1 MTTTENT
8 TEYLV
13 TSCPDHGV
21 KVCSD
26 RASFIAYVEMSLA
39 CDHGYR
45 WSADGSINS
54 LSHHDHFHAE
64 TGTDCWRCCGQM
76 VIDPYGE
83 LDY

>member
-1 MTTTENT
+1 
-8 TEYLV
+8 
-13 TSCPDHGV
+13 
-21 KVCSD
+21 
-26 RASFIAYVEMSLA
+26 MSLA